1 MDRASRNLVNAHYK
15 TSAIEER
22 RKRERRVSVDKDVHP
37 EHVRGWLT
45 LVRLLRRSMRPYAGS
60 LCVITLLIVVQAA
73 GNLYLPNL
81 NADIINEG
89 IVAGNTG
96 YIWRVGGIM
105 AVIVLAIAA
114 TSIVAVYL
122 SSRASMG
129 VGAAL
134 RATVYR
140 KVQAFSSHEM
150 KRFGIASL
158 ITRNINDVQQVQL
171 FLQTMLTQLIVA
183 VVICI
188 GAIIMAVRES
198 AALSL
203 LLAVTIPAM
212 GLILVAVLIAMVPLS
227 RSVQARIDRSNQVL
241 REQITG
247 ARVIR
252 AFLRMDSEQD
262 RIRVVNADITRIGLR
277 ITRISALAAP
287 ALLGVANLSGVAV
300 FWFGGRLASRG
311 SIPIGN
317 TTAFLMYIMLVLA
330 YVGVAVSAI
339 ALIPQAVASAER
351 IRQVIDAVPA
361 ISDLPRP
368 VDPPEI
374 TGYVEFRHVT
384 FGYPGSERPV
394 LNDVTFNLWPGQIS
408 AIIGG
413 TGSGKT
419 TVLNLISRF
428 FDVASGSVL
437 INETDVRMQSGE
449 KLWSTIGLVPQASFL
464 FGGTVASNLRFSKP
478 EATDQELWRALDVAQ
493 ALDFVASM
501 PGQLDA
507 PVDQGGTNVSGGQR
521 QRLSIARAVLRRPS
535 LYLFDDCFSALDP
548 ATDARLRTALRAE
561 TGDAAVVIVTQRVST
576 IMHADQIIV
585 LDAGNVVGIGTHEQL
600 LAGCGPYQEIVASQL
615 GEGAAA

>member
-1 MDRASRNLVNAHYK
+1 MDAQNRTR
-15 TSAIEER
+15 
-22 RKRERRVSVDKDVHP
+22 RERRAGQDQGGRPGHA
-37 EHVRGWLT
+37 RGWLT
-45 LVRLLRRSMRPYAGS
+45 LIGLLRRFLRPYAGS
-60 LCVITLLIVVQAA
+60 LCVIMILIVVQAA
-73 GNLYLPNL
+73 GNLYLPSL

-89 IVAGNTG
+89 IVAGNTS

-105 AVIVLAIAA
+105 AIVVIVIVAA
-114 TSIVAVYL
+114 SIVAVYL

-140 KVQAFSSHEM
+140 KVQGFSAHEM
-150 KRFGIASL
+150 KRFGIPSL

-171 FLQTMLTQLIVA
+171 FLQVMFTQLIIA
-183 VVICI
+183 VVICA

-198 AALSL
+198 ARLSL

-212 GLILVAVLIAMVPLS
+212 GIVLIGVLLTMVPLS
-227 RSVQARIDRSNQVL
+227 RSVQIRIDRSNQVL

-252 AFLRMDSEQD
+252 AFLRMGSEQE
-262 RIRVVNADITRIGLR
+262 RFRAVNADITKIGLR
-277 ITRISALAAP
+277 ITRIAALATP
-287 ALLGVANLSGVAV
+287 ALLLVANLSGVAV
-300 FWFGGRLASRG
+300 FWFGGHLAAEG
-311 SIPIGN
+311 LMPIGN

-330 YVGVAVSAI
+330 YVGVVVGVT

-361 ISDLPRP
+361 ITAPPRP
-368 VDPPEI
+368 IDPAQI
-374 TGYVEFRHVT
+374 TGRVEFRHVT

-394 LNDVTFNLWPGQIS
+394 LNDVTFNLRPGQTS

-428 FDVASGSVL
+428 FDVARGSVL
-437 INETDVRMQSGE
+437 INETDVRLQSAE
-449 KLWSTIGLVPQASFL
+449 QLWSTIGLVPQASFL
-464 FGGTVASNLRFSKP
+464 FSGTVASNLRFSKP

-493 ALDFVASM
+493 ALDFVAAM

-507 PVDQGGTNVSGGQR
+507 PTGQGGTNVSGGQR
-521 QRLSIARAVLRRPS
+521 QRLSIARALVKRPR
-535 LYLFDDCFSALDP
+535 LFLFDDCFSALDA
-548 ATDARLRTALRAE
+548 ATDARLRAALKAGTR
-561 TGDAAVVIVTQRVST
+561 DAAVVIVAQRVST
-576 IMHADQIIV
+576 IIDADEIVV
-585 LDAGNVVGIGTHEQL
+585 LDGGRITGTGTHREL
-600 LAGCGPYQEIVASQL
+600 LAGCPAYREIVVSQL
-615 GEGAAA
+615 GDDAA

>member
-1 MDRASRNLVNAHYK
+1 VDAQNRTR
-15 TSAIEER
+15 
-22 RKRERRVSVDKDVHP
+22 RERRAGQDQGGRPGHA
-37 EHVRGWLT
+37 RGWLT
-45 LVRLLRRSMRPYAGS
+45 LIGLLRRFLRPYAGS
-60 LCVITLLIVVQAA
+60 LCVIMILIVVQAA
-73 GNLYLPNL
+73 GNLYLPSL

-89 IVAGNTG
+89 IVAGNTS

-105 AVIVLAIAA
+105 AIVVIVIVAA
-114 TSIVAVYL
+114 SIVAVYL

-140 KVQAFSSHEM
+140 KVQGFSAHEM
-150 KRFGIASL
+150 KRFGIPSL

-171 FLQTMLTQLIVA
+171 FLQVMFTQLIIA
-183 VVICI
+183 VVICA

-198 AALSL
+198 ARLSL

-212 GLILVAVLIAMVPLS
+212 GIVLIGVLLTMVPLS
-227 RSVQARIDRSNQVL
+227 RSVQIRIDRSNQVL

-252 AFLRMDSEQD
+252 AFLRMGSEQE
-262 RIRVVNADITRIGLR
+262 RFRAVNADITKIGLR
-277 ITRISALAAP
+277 ITRIAALATP
-287 ALLGVANLSGVAV
+287 ALLLVANLSGVAV
-300 FWFGGRLASRG
+300 FWFGGHLAAEG
-311 SIPIGN
+311 LMPIGN

-330 YVGVAVSAI
+330 YVGVVVGVT

-361 ISDLPRP
+361 ITAPPRP
-368 VDPPEI
+368 IDPAQI
-374 TGYVEFRHVT
+374 TGRVEFRHVT

-394 LNDVTFNLWPGQIS
+394 LNDVTFNLRPGQTS

-428 FDVASGSVL
+428 FDVARGSVL
-437 INETDVRMQSGE
+437 INETDVRLQSAE
-449 KLWSTIGLVPQASFL
+449 QLWSTIGLVPQASFL
-464 FGGTVASNLRFSKP
+464 FSGTVASNLRFSKP

-507 PVDQGGTNVSGGQR
+507 PIDQGGVNVSGGQR
-521 QRLSIARAVLRRPS
+521 QRLSIARAVLRRPG

-548 ATDARLRTALRAE
+548 ATDVRLRAALRAE
-561 TGDAAVVIVTQRVST
+561 TGDAVVVIVTQRVST
-576 IMHADQIIV
+576 VMHADQIIV
-585 LDAGNVVGIGTHEQL
+585 LDAGHVAGVGTHEQL
-600 LAGCGPYQEIVASQL
+600 LADCGPYREIVESQL
-615 GEGAAA
+615 GEGVAA